1 MNEENI
7 SEEFYGLL
15 AQLVNRKNNRKVLD
29 SIRGEYGVLRYLMY
43 VKDGVSAG
51 LLTKE
56 LHVVPGRMTD
66 ILKSLE
72 KKGSI
77 VRTRDERDRRCVY
90 VHITEKGRVEEKK
103 KRESIQKQY
112 KGMYEILGKK
122 DIEELIHLIKIV
134 LAYSDDEE

>member
-1 MNEENI
+1 MNDENI
-7 SEEFYGLL
+7 SEEFYGVL
-15 AQLVNRKNNRKVLD
+15 AQLVNRKNNRVVLD

-43 VKDGVSAG
+43 VEDGVSAG
-51 LLTKE
+51 VLTKE
-56 LHVVPGRMTD
+56 LRVVPGRMTD

-77 VRTRDERDRRCVY
+77 VRVRDEKDRRCVH
-90 VHITEKGRVEEKK
+90 VHITEKGRTEEKE

-112 KGMYEILGKK
+112 KGMYELLGKEG
-122 DIEELIHLIKIV
+122 IEELIRLIKII

>member
-43 VKDGVSAG
+43 VEDGVSAG

-72 KKGSI
+72 KKGCI
-77 VRTRDERDRRCVY
+77 IRTRDEKDRRCVY
-90 VHITEKGRVEEKK
+90 VHITEKGRCEEKK

-112 KGMYEILGKK
+112 EGMYEVLGKK
-122 DIEELIHLIKIV
+122 DIEELIRLIKIV

>member
-15 AQLVNRKNNRKVLD
+15 AQLVNRKNNRMVLD

-43 VKDGVSAG
+43 VQDGVSAG

-72 KKGSI
+72 KKGCI
-77 VRTRDERDRRCVY
+77 IRTRDEKDRRCVH
-90 VHITEKGRVEEKK
+90 VHITEKGRFEEKN

-112 KGMYEILGKK
+112 KGMYEVLGKK
-122 DIEELIHLIKIV
+122 DIEELIRLIKIV
-134 LAYSDDEE
+134 LAYADDEQ

>member
-43 VKDGVSAG
+43 VEDGVSAG

-72 KKGSI
+72 RKGSI
-77 VRTRDERDRRCVY
+77 IRTRDVKDRRCVY
-90 VHITEKGRVEEKK
+90 VHITEKGRSEEKE

-112 KGMYEILGKK
+112 KGMYEVLGKK
-122 DIEELIHLIKIV
+122 DIEELIRLIKIV

>member
-15 AQLVNRKNNRKVLD
+15 AQLVNRKNNRMVLD

-43 VKDGVSAG
+43 VEDGVSAG
-51 LLTKE
+51 TLTKE

-72 KKGSI
+72 KKGCI
-77 VRTRDERDRRCVY
+77 IRTRDEQDRRCVH
-90 VHITEKGRVEEKK
+90 VHITEKGRFEEKN

-112 KGMYEILGKK
+112 QGMYEVLGKK
-122 DIEELIHLIKIV
+122 DIEELIRLIKIV